1 MTTKLANRDPI
12 AILSESKS
20 AIILESRDL
29 LFAEKRALGMTLEES
44 HSDFITRHV
53 IRYFSLVGYSLAT
66 ILNTEKTVETWLQV
80 NQNLMQAPANEMLL
94 DYVGFSEEINSA
106 K

>member
-53 IRYFSLVGYSLAT
+53 IDPLFVSGRLFARHHFEYREDGGNVVTS
-66 ILNTEKTVETWLQV
+66 
-80 NQNLMQAPANEMLL
+80 
-94 DYVGFSEEINSA
+94 
-106 K
+106 